1 LSKIFVITTKK
12 ISPLYPDEL
21 SPIRYCF
28 RLTDTYL
35 LVETDAILFA
45 KSYST
50 WSCLVC
56 FNSSFILSFGTRK
69 TYC

>member
-28 RLTDTYL
+28 RLRYSLCEIL
-35 LVETDAILFA
+35 LDLVV
-45 KSYST
+45 
-50 WSCLVC
+50 SCL
-56 FNSSFILSFGTRK
+56 F
-69 TYC
+69 